1 MVKKNKRL
9 EVAFLGGVG
18 EIGKN
23 MTALKYGEDII
34 IVDCGSTFPSLDD
47 TPGIDL
53 IIPDFA
59 FIKEN
64 VEKVKGI
71 LITHGHED
79 HIGGLPYLLSECGN
93 IPIYGSSL
101 AIALIK
107 HKLSEKKIQ
116 MPKLHAVK
124 GGEVKNIGNFS
135 VEFINVT
142 HSILGAFALSITCG
156 GGVIFHTGDYKIDY
170 TPIDGESIDLARIA
184 AIGNKGVTL
193 MLGESTNV
201 EKKGT
206 TISEREV
213 GFTLERAIQSNQ
225 GKRIIIAT
233 FASNVNRVQQII
245 NICEREGRRVA
256 FDGRS
261 MVKISEIAQ
270 ELKMLCCKENTL
282 IDIEDIKS
290 VEPNKLCIISTGSQG
305 EPMSA
310 LTRMANG
317 EDKEVQIGD
326 NDVVVISSQPIPG
339 NEKAVYTLI
348 NNLYRRGAK
357 VLYGSLEQLHVSGH
371 ACQDEL
377 KLMLSLVKPKYFIP
391 VHGEYR
397 HLKKHEE
404 LALTLGI
411 DKDNIKIA
419 DIGSRV
425 AITKKSMQFIDSVE
439 AGEVYVDGNSNVDS
453 FVLKDRKQLS
463 TDGVVIALLNI
474 NVENRQL
481 ISVDVLTR
489 GIVFDDEFLES
500 IKILIE
506 DTFATSSYKN
516 ESERGGLKNGIKR
529 KLSRVILNK
538 LKQKPMILP
547 LLIEQVKE
555 ERNDDDD
562 DSDDTQEGTR

>member
-1 MVKKNKRL
+1 MVKKNKQL

-23 MTALKYGEDII
+23 MTAICYANDII
-34 IVDCGSTFPSLDD
+34 IVDCGSTFPSMDD

-53 IIPDFA
+53 IIPDFS

-64 VEKVKGI
+64 LDKIKGI
-71 LITHGHED
+71 VVTHGHED
-79 HIGGLPYLLSECGN
+79 HIGGIPYLLAECGN

-107 HKLSEKKIQ
+107 HKLTEKKMN
-116 MPKLHAVK
+116 MPKLNAVK
-124 GGEVKNIGNFS
+124 GGDKKNIGVFS

-142 HSILGAFALSITCG
+142 HSILGAFALAITTPA
-156 GGVIFHTGDYKIDY
+156 GVIFHTGDYKIDY
-170 TPIDGESIDLARIA
+170 TPVDGESIDLGRIA
-184 AIGNKGVTL
+184 DIGKAGVTL
-193 MLGESTNV
+193 MLGESTNI

-206 TISEREV
+206 TISEKEV
-213 GFTLERAIQSNQ
+213 GVTLERVIESNAD
-225 GKRIIIAT
+225 KRIIIAT

-245 NICEREGRRVA
+245 NICEKVGRQVA

-261 MVKISEIAQ
+261 MVNISEMAKK
-270 ELKMLCCKENTL
+270 LGMLECKENT
-282 IDIEDIKS
+282 IIPIEEIKG
-290 VEPNKLCIISTGSQG
+290 VEPQKLCIISTGSQG

-317 EDKEVQIGD
+317 EDKEVVIGE
-326 NDVVVISSQPIPG
+326 NDVVAISSQPIPG

-377 KLMLSLVKPKYFIP
+377 KLMLSLVRPKYFIP

-404 LALTLGI
+404 LALSMGI
-411 DKDNIKIA
+411 PKENIRLV
-419 DIGSRV
+419 DIGNRV
-425 AITKKSMQFIDSVE
+425 AIKKKSLQLVQSIE
-439 AGEVYVDGNSNVDS
+439 AGEVYVDGDSNVDS
-453 FVLKDRKQLS
+453 LVLRDRKQLS
-463 TDGVVIALLNI
+463 TDGVVILLLNI
-474 NVENRQL
+474 DVENRQL
-481 ISVDVLTR
+481 NSVDILSR
-489 GIVFDDEFLES
+489 GVVFDEDFLEDL
-500 IKILIE
+500 KTLAE
-506 DTFATSSYKN
+506 DTFETSSYKN
-516 ESERGGLKNGIKR
+516 ESDRGGLKNNLKR
-529 KLSRVILNK
+529 KISRVILNK
-538 LKQKPMILP
+538 LRQRPMVLP

-555 ERNDDDD
+555 DKSE
-562 DSDDTQEGTR
+562 E

>member
-1 MVKKNKRL
+1 VRKQPKQL

-23 MTALKYGEDII
+23 MTAIRFGDDIV
-34 IVDCGSTFPSLDD
+34 IVDCGSTFPSVDD

-59 FIKEN
+59 YIKAN
-64 VEKVKGI
+64 LEKVKGI

-79 HIGGLPYLLSECGN
+79 HIGGIPHLLSECGN

-101 AIALIK
+101 AVALIR
-107 HKLSEKKIQ
+107 HKLTEKKMD
-116 MPKLHAVK
+116 MPKMHT
-124 GGEVKNIGNFS
+124 VKNGDVKKIGVFS
-135 VEFINVT
+135 VEFVSVT
-142 HSILGAFALSITCG
+142 HSILGAFALSISYP

-201 EKKGT
+201 EKRGT
-206 TISEREV
+206 TISEKEV
-213 GFTLERAIQSNQ
+213 GVTLQRIIESHVD
-225 GKRIIIAT
+225 KRIIIAT

-245 NICEREGRRVA
+245 RICEKVGRKVA

-261 MVKISEIAQ
+261 MVKISEIAR
-270 ELKMLCCKENTL
+270 ELGMLEYMDNTV
-282 IDIEDIKS
+282 IDIEDIKDF
-290 VEPNKLCIISTGSQG
+290 EPHKLCVISTGSQG

-317 EDKEVQIGD
+317 EDKAVIIGD
-326 NDVVVISSQPIPG
+326 NDVVAISSQPIPG
-339 NEKAVYTLI
+339 NEKAVYNLI

-377 KLMLSLVKPKYFIP
+377 KLMLRLVNPKYFIP

-404 LALTLGI
+404 LALSLGI
-411 DKDNIKIA
+411 PKENIRIV
-419 DIGSRV
+419 DIGNRI
-425 AITKKSMQFIDSVE
+425 AIKKKSIQNIDSVE
-439 AGEVYVDGNSNVDS
+439 AGEVYVDGDSSVDS
-453 FVLKDRKQLS
+453 MVLRERKQLS
-463 TDGVVIALLNI
+463 SDGVLIALLDI
-474 NVENRQL
+474 DVENRA
-481 ISVDVLTR
+481 LTAIDILSR
-489 GIVFDDEFLES
+489 GVVFEDEFLEK
-500 IKILIE
+500 IKLTIA
-506 DTFATSSYKN
+506 DVFATSSYKD
-516 ESERGGLKNGIKR
+516 EKSRGGLKNNVRR
-529 KLSRVILNK
+529 KLERMISNK
-538 LKQKPMILP
+538 LKQRPMVLP
-547 LLIEQVKE
+547 LLIEHSK
-555 ERNDDDD
+555 NSKTDDDGD
-562 DSDDTQEGTR
+562 EV

>member
-1 MVKKNKRL
+1 MVKKNKEL

-23 MTALKYGEDII
+23 MTAIKYANDILLI
-34 IVDCGSTFPSLDD
+34 DCGSTFPSMDD

-53 IIPDFA
+53 IIPDFS
-59 FIKEN
+59 FVKEN
-64 VEKVKGI
+64 LDKIKGI
-71 LITHGHED
+71 VITHGHED
-79 HIGGLPYLLSECGN
+79 HIGGIPYLLQECGN
-93 IPIYGSSL
+93 IPVFGSSL

-107 HKLSEKKIQ
+107 HKLTEKKIN
-116 MPKLHAVK
+116 MPKLNVVK
-124 GGEVKNIGNFS
+124 GGDKKNIGVFG

-142 HSILGAFALSITCG
+142 HSILGAFALSITTPA
-156 GGVIFHTGDYKIDY
+156 GVVFHTGDYKIDY
-170 TPIDGESIDLARIA
+170 TPVDGESIDLGRIA
-184 AIGNKGVTL
+184 DIGNSGVTL
-193 MLGESTNV
+193 MLGESTNI

-206 TISEREV
+206 TISEKEV
-213 GFTLERAIQSNQ
+213 GITLQRIVESNPD
-225 GKRIIIAT
+225 KRIIIAT

-245 NICEREGRRVA
+245 NICEKVGRKVA

-261 MVKISEIAQ
+261 MVNISEMAKKLNI
-270 ELKMLCCKENTL
+270 LDYKDNTVVP
-282 IDIEDIKS
+282 IEEIKGI
-290 VEPNKLCIISTGSQG
+290 EPNKLCIISTGSQG

-317 EDKEVQIGD
+317 EDKEVVIGEQ
-326 NDVVVISSQPIPG
+326 DVVAISSQPIPG

-404 LALTLGI
+404 LALSMGI
-411 DKDNIKIA
+411 PKENIKLV
-419 DIGSRV
+419 DIGNKIV
-425 AITKKSMQFIDSVE
+425 IKKKSIQFSDSIE

-453 FVLKDRKQLS
+453 LVLRDRKQLS
-463 TDGVVIALLNI
+463 TDGVVILLLNI

-481 ISVDVLTR
+481 TSVDILTR
-489 GIVFDDEFLES
+489 GIVFDEEFLEEM
-500 IKILIE
+500 KILTE

-516 ESERGGLKNGIKR
+516 ESERGGLKNNLKR
-529 KLSRVILNK
+529 KISRVILNK
-538 LKQKPMILP
+538 LKQRPMVLP
-547 LLIEQVKE
+547 LLIEQIKE
-555 ERNDDDD
+555 KSED
-562 DSDDTQEGTR
+562 EE

>member
-1 MVKKNKRL
+1 MAKILTKKSKQL
-9 EVAFLGGVG
+9 EVSFLGGVG

-23 MTALKYGEDII
+23 MTALQYADDIV
-34 IVDCGSTFPSLDD
+34 IVDCGSTFPSFDD

-53 IIPDFA
+53 IVPDFSY
-59 FIKEN
+59 IKDN
-64 VEKVKGI
+64 IEKVKGI

-79 HIGGLPYLLSECGN
+79 HIGGLPYLLEECGN
-93 IPIYGSSL
+93 IPIYGSAL

-107 HKLSEKKIQ
+107 HKLTEKKIP
-116 MPKLHAVK
+116 MPKLHVVK
-124 GGEVKNIGNFS
+124 GGDVKRLGGFS

-142 HSILGAFALSITCG
+142 HSILGAFALSVSYA
-156 GGVIFHTGDYKIDY
+156 GGVVFHTGDYKIDH

-184 AIGNKGVTL
+184 EIGNNGVTL

-206 TISEREV
+206 TISERDV
-213 GFTLERAIQSNQ
+213 GVTLERIIETHRD
-225 GKRIIIAT
+225 KRIIIAT

-245 NICEREGRRVA
+245 NICEKVGRRVA

-270 ELKMLCCKENTL
+270 DLKMLSCGENTL
-282 IDIEDIKS
+282 VDIEDIKS

-317 EDKEVQIGD
+317 EDKDVVIGEG
-326 NDVVVISSQPIPG
+326 DVVVISSQPIPG

-348 NNLYRRGAK
+348 NNLYRRDAE

-397 HLKKHEE
+397 HLKKHRD
-404 LALTLGI
+404 LALSMGI
-411 DKDNIKIA
+411 DKGNIKIA
-419 DIGSRV
+419 DVGNRI
-425 AITKKSMQFIDSVE
+425 AIDKKSIRFIDSVE
-439 AGEVYVDGNSNVDS
+439 AGEVYVDGMSNVDS
-453 FVLKDRKQLS
+453 LVLRDRKQLM
-463 TDGVVIALLNI
+463 TDGVVIVLLNI
-474 NVENRQL
+474 NVADRQL
-481 ISVDVLTR
+481 ISLDILTR
-489 GIVFDDEFLES
+489 GVMFDEEFLEN
-500 IKILIE
+500 IKAIVE
-506 DTFATSSYKN
+506 DIFANSSYKD
-516 ESERGGLKNGIKR
+516 ESSRAGLKNSIR
-529 KLSRVILNK
+529 KKVARVILNK

-547 LLIEQVKE
+547 VIIEQVKE
-555 ERNDDDD
+555 ERI
-562 DSDDTQEGTR
+562 EE

>member
-1 MVKKNKRL
+1 MAKILAKKSKHL
-9 EVAFLGGVG
+9 EVSFLGGVG

-23 MTALKYGEDII
+23 MTALQYADDIV
-34 IVDCGSTFPSLDD
+34 IVDCGSTFPSFDD

-53 IIPDFA
+53 IVPDFSY
-59 FIKEN
+59 IKDN
-64 VEKVKGI
+64 IEKVKGI

-79 HIGGLPYLLSECGN
+79 HIGGLPYLLEECGN
-93 IPIYGSSL
+93 IPIYGSAL

-107 HKLSEKKIQ
+107 HKLTEKKIP
-116 MPKLHAVK
+116 MPKLHVVK
-124 GGEVKNIGNFS
+124 GGDVKRLGGFS
-135 VEFINVT
+135 VEFVNVT
-142 HSILGAFALSITCG
+142 HSILGAFALSVSYA
-156 GGVIFHTGDYKIDY
+156 GGVVFHTGDYKIDH

-184 AIGNKGVTL
+184 EIGNNGVTL

-206 TISEREV
+206 TISERDV
-213 GFTLERAIQSNQ
+213 GVTLERIIETHRD
-225 GKRIIIAT
+225 KRIIIAT

-245 NICEREGRRVA
+245 NICEKVGRRVA

-270 ELKMLCCKENTL
+270 DLKMLSCGENTL
-282 IDIEDIKS
+282 VDIEDIKS

-317 EDKEVQIGD
+317 EDKDVVIGEG
-326 NDVVVISSQPIPG
+326 DVVVISSQPIPG

-348 NNLYRRGAK
+348 NNLYRRDAE

-397 HLKKHEE
+397 HLKKHRD
-404 LALTLGI
+404 LALSMGI
-411 DKDNIKIA
+411 DKGNIKIA
-419 DIGSRV
+419 DVGNRIAVDKRSIR
-425 AITKKSMQFIDSVE
+425 FIDSVE
-439 AGEVYVDGNSNVDS
+439 AGEVYVDGMSNVDS
-453 FVLKDRKQLS
+453 LVLRDRKQLM
-463 TDGVVIALLNI
+463 TDGVVIVLLNI
-474 NVENRQL
+474 NVADRQL
-481 ISVDVLTR
+481 ISLDILTR
-489 GIVFDDEFLES
+489 GVMFDEEFLEN
-500 IKILIE
+500 IKAIVE
-506 DTFATSSYKN
+506 DIFANSSYKD
-516 ESERGGLKNGIKR
+516 ESSRAGLKNSIR
-529 KLSRVILNK
+529 KKVARVIMNK

-547 LLIEQVKE
+547 VIIEQVKE
-555 ERNDDDD
+555 ERI
-562 DSDDTQEGTR
+562 EE

>member
-1 MVKKNKRL
+1 MRKQPKQL

-23 MTALKYGEDII
+23 MTAIRFGDDIV
-34 IVDCGSTFPSLDD
+34 IVDCGSTFPSVDD

-59 FIKEN
+59 YIKAN
-64 VEKVKGI
+64 LEKVKGI

-79 HIGGLPYLLSECGN
+79 HIGGIPHLLSECGN

-101 AIALIK
+101 AVALIR
-107 HKLSEKKIQ
+107 HKLTEKKMD
-116 MPKLHAVK
+116 MPKMHT
-124 GGEVKNIGNFS
+124 VKNGDVKKIGVFS
-135 VEFINVT
+135 VEFVSVT
-142 HSILGAFALSITCG
+142 HSILGAFALSISYP

-201 EKKGT
+201 EKRGT
-206 TISEREV
+206 TISEKEV
-213 GFTLERAIQSNQ
+213 GVTLQRIIESHVD
-225 GKRIIIAT
+225 KRIIIAT

-245 NICEREGRRVA
+245 RICEKVGRKVA

-261 MVKISEIAQ
+261 MVKISEIAR
-270 ELKMLCCKENTL
+270 ELGMLEYMDNTV
-282 IDIEDIKS
+282 IDIEDIKDF
-290 VEPNKLCIISTGSQG
+290 EPHKLCVISTGSQG

-317 EDKEVQIGD
+317 EDKAVIIGD
-326 NDVVVISSQPIPG
+326 NDVVAISSQPIPG
-339 NEKAVYTLI
+339 NEKAVYNLI

-377 KLMLSLVKPKYFIP
+377 KLMLRLVNPKYFIP

-404 LALTLGI
+404 LALSLGI
-411 DKDNIKIA
+411 PKENIRIV
-419 DIGSRV
+419 DIGNRI
-425 AITKKSMQFIDSVE
+425 AIKKKSIQNIDSVE
-439 AGEVYVDGNSNVDS
+439 AGEVYVDGDSSVDS
-453 FVLKDRKQLS
+453 MVLRERKQLS
-463 TDGVVIALLNI
+463 SDGVLIALLDI
-474 NVENRQL
+474 DVENRA
-481 ISVDVLTR
+481 LTAIDILSR
-489 GIVFDDEFLES
+489 GVVFEDEFLEK
-500 IKILIE
+500 IKLTIA
-506 DTFATSSYKN
+506 DVFATSSYKD
-516 ESERGGLKNGIKR
+516 EKSRGGLKNNVRR
-529 KLSRVILNK
+529 KLERMISNK
-538 LKQKPMILP
+538 LKQRPMVLP
-547 LLIEQVKE
+547 LLIEHSK
-555 ERNDDDD
+555 NSKTDDDGD
-562 DSDDTQEGTR
+562 EV

>member
-1 MVKKNKRL
+1 MAKKQKQL
-9 EVAFLGGVG
+9 EVSFLGGVG

-23 MTALKYGEDII
+23 MTALQYADDIV
-34 IVDCGSTFPSLDD
+34 IVDCGSTFPSFDD

-53 IIPDFA
+53 IIPDFS

-64 VEKVKGI
+64 IEKVKGI

-79 HIGGLPYLLSECGN
+79 HIGGLPYLLAECGN

-101 AIALIK
+101 ALALIK
-107 HKLSEKKIQ
+107 HKLTEKKIP
-116 MPKLHAVK
+116 MPKLHVVK
-124 GGEVKNIGNFS
+124 GGDVKHIGAFS
-135 VEFINVT
+135 VEFVNVT
-142 HSILGAFALSITCG
+142 HSILGAFALSISYG
-156 GGVIFHTGDYKIDY
+156 AGVVFHTGDYKIDH
-170 TPIDGESIDLARIA
+170 TPVDGESIDLARIA
-184 AIGNKGVTL
+184 EIGNKGVTL

-206 TISEREV
+206 TISEKDV
-213 GFTLERAIQSNQ
+213 GVTLERVIETNQ
-225 GKRIIIAT
+225 DKRIIIAT

-245 NICEREGRRVA
+245 NICEKVGRKVA

-270 ELKMLCCKENTL
+270 DLKMLSCGENTL

-317 EDKEVQIGD
+317 EDKDVVIGD

-348 NNLYRRGAK
+348 NNLYRRDAK

-397 HLKKHEE
+397 HLKKHKD
-404 LALTLGI
+404 LALSMGM
-411 DKDNIKIA
+411 DKDDIKIA
-419 DIGSRV
+419 DIGQRIAV
-425 AITKKSMQFIDSVE
+425 GKKSIQFIDSVE
-439 AGEVYVDGNSNVDS
+439 AGEVYVDGISNVDS
-453 FVLKDRKQLS
+453 LVLKDRKQLM
-463 TDGVVIALLNI
+463 TDGVVIVLLNI
-474 NVENRQL
+474 NVADRQL
-481 ISVDVLTR
+481 ISLDILTR
-489 GIVFDDEFLES
+489 GVMFDEEFLEN
-500 IKILIE
+500 IKAIVE
-506 DTFATSSYKN
+506 DIFVNSSYKD
-516 ESERGGLKNGIKR
+516 ESSRGGLKNSIR
-529 KLSRVILNK
+529 KKVARVILNK

-547 LLIEQVKE
+547 VLIEQIKE
-555 ERNDDDD
+555 ERI
-562 DSDDTQEGTR
+562 EEV

>member
-1 MVKKNKRL
+1 MAKRQKQL
-9 EVAFLGGVG
+9 EVSFLGGVG

-23 MTALKYGEDII
+23 MTAIQYADDII
-34 IVDCGSTFPSLDD
+34 IVDCGSTFPSFDD

-53 IIPDFA
+53 IIPDFS
-59 FIKEN
+59 FIKDN
-64 VEKVKGI
+64 IEKVKGI

-79 HIGGLPYLLSECGN
+79 HIGGLPYLLAECGN
-93 IPIYGSSL
+93 IPIYGSAL

-107 HKLSEKKIQ
+107 HKLTEKKLP
-116 MPKLHAVK
+116 MPKLHVVK
-124 GGEVKNIGNFS
+124 GGDVKRIGLFS
-135 VEFINVT
+135 VEFVSVT
-142 HSILGAFALSITCG
+142 HSILGAFALSIAYG
-156 GGVIFHTGDYKIDY
+156 SGVVFHTGDYKIDH
-170 TPIDGESIDLARIA
+170 TPIDGECIDLARIA

-206 TISEREV
+206 TISERDV
-213 GFTLERAIQSNQ
+213 GITLERVIETNRD
-225 GKRIIIAT
+225 KRIIIAT

-245 NICEREGRRVA
+245 NICEKVGRRVA

-270 ELKMLCCKENTL
+270 GLDMLSCKENTL

-290 VEPNKLCIISTGSQG
+290 VEPDKLCIISTGSQG

-317 EDKEVQIGD
+317 EDKDVIIGD

-348 NNLYRRGAK
+348 NKLYRRDAK

-397 HLKKHEE
+397 HLKKHQE
-404 LALTLGI
+404 LALSMGFEKENT
-411 DKDNIKIA
+411 KIV

-425 AITKKSMQFIDSVE
+425 AIGKKSIQFIDSVE
-439 AGEVYVDGNSNVDS
+439 AGEVYVDGFSNVDS
-453 FVLKDRKQLS
+453 LVLKDRKQLM
-463 TDGVVIALLNI
+463 TDGVVIVLLNI
-474 NVENRQL
+474 NVADRQL
-481 ISVDVLTR
+481 ISLDILTR
-489 GIVFDDEFLES
+489 GLMFDEEFLEN
-500 IKILIE
+500 IKEIVE
-506 DTFATSSYKN
+506 DIFNSSSYKDEN
-516 ESERGGLKNGIKR
+516 SRGGLKNSIR
-529 KLSRVILNK
+529 KKVARVILNK

-547 LLIEQVKE
+547 VLIEQVRE
-555 ERNDDDD
+555 ER
-562 DSDDTQEGTR
+562 TEEE

>member
-1 MVKKNKRL
+1 MAKILAKKSKQL
-9 EVAFLGGVG
+9 EVSFLGGVG

-23 MTALKYGEDII
+23 MTALQYADDIV
-34 IVDCGSTFPSLDD
+34 IVDCGSTFPSFDD

-53 IIPDFA
+53 IVPDFSY
-59 FIKEN
+59 IKDN
-64 VEKVKGI
+64 IEKVKGI

-79 HIGGLPYLLSECGN
+79 HIGGLPYLLEECGN
-93 IPIYGSSL
+93 IPIYGSAL

-107 HKLSEKKIQ
+107 HKLTEKKIP
-116 MPKLHAVK
+116 MPKLHVVK
-124 GGEVKNIGNFS
+124 GGDVKRLGGFS

-142 HSILGAFALSITCG
+142 HSILGAFALSVSYA
-156 GGVIFHTGDYKIDY
+156 GGVVFHTGDYKIDH

-184 AIGNKGVTL
+184 EIGNNGVTL

-206 TISEREV
+206 TISERDV
-213 GFTLERAIQSNQ
+213 GVTLERIIETHRD
-225 GKRIIIAT
+225 KRIIIAT

-245 NICEREGRRVA
+245 NICEKVGRRVA

-270 ELKMLCCKENTL
+270 DLKMLSCGENTL
-282 IDIEDIKS
+282 VDIEDIKS

-317 EDKEVQIGD
+317 EDKDVVIGEG
-326 NDVVVISSQPIPG
+326 DVVVISSQPIPG

-348 NNLYRRGAK
+348 NNLYRRDAE

-397 HLKKHEE
+397 HLKKHRD
-404 LALTLGI
+404 LVLSMGI
-411 DKDNIKIA
+411 DKGNIKIA
-419 DIGSRV
+419 DVGNRIAV
-425 AITKKSMQFIDSVE
+425 DKKSIRFIDSVE
-439 AGEVYVDGNSNVDS
+439 AGEVYVDGMSNVDS
-453 FVLKDRKQLS
+453 LVLRDRKQLM
-463 TDGVVIALLNI
+463 TDGVVIVLLNI
-474 NVENRQL
+474 NVADRQL
-481 ISVDVLTR
+481 ISLDILTR
-489 GIVFDDEFLES
+489 GVMFDEEFLEN
-500 IKILIE
+500 IKAIVE
-506 DTFATSSYKN
+506 DIFANSSYKD
-516 ESERGGLKNGIKR
+516 ESSRAGLKNSIR
-529 KLSRVILNK
+529 KKVARVILNK

-547 LLIEQVKE
+547 VIIEQVKE
-555 ERNDDDD
+555 ERI
-562 DSDDTQEGTR
+562 EE

>member
-1 MVKKNKRL
+1 MVKKNKEL

-23 MTALKYGEDII
+23 MTAVKYANDILLI
-34 IVDCGSTFPSLDD
+34 DCGSTFPSMDD

-53 IIPDFA
+53 IIPDFSYV
-59 FIKEN
+59 KEN
-64 VEKVKGI
+64 LDKIKGI
-71 LITHGHED
+71 VITHGHED
-79 HIGGLPYLLSECGN
+79 HIGGIPYLLQECGN

-107 HKLSEKKIQ
+107 HKLTEKKIN
-116 MPKLHAVK
+116 MPKLYVVK
-124 GGEVKNIGNFS
+124 GGDKKNIGVFG

-142 HSILGAFALSITCG
+142 HSILGAFALSITTPA
-156 GGVIFHTGDYKIDY
+156 GVLFHTGDYKIDY
-170 TPIDGESIDLARIA
+170 TPVDGESIDLGRIA
-184 AIGNKGVTL
+184 DIGNSGVTL
-193 MLGESTNV
+193 MLGESTNI

-206 TISEREV
+206 TISEKEV
-213 GFTLERAIQSNQ
+213 GVTLERVIESNAD
-225 GKRIIIAT
+225 KRIIIAT

-245 NICEREGRRVA
+245 NICEKVNRKVA

-261 MVKISEIAQ
+261 MVNISEMAKKLGIL
-270 ELKMLCCKENTL
+270 EYKDNTV
-282 IDIEDIKS
+282 IPIEEIKGI
-290 VEPNKLCIISTGSQG
+290 EPGRLCIISTGSQG

-317 EDKEVQIGD
+317 EDKEVVIGEQ
-326 NDVVVISSQPIPG
+326 DVVAISSQPIPG

-404 LALTLGI
+404 LALSMGI
-411 DKDNIKIA
+411 PKENIKLV
-419 DIGSRV
+419 DIGNKIV
-425 AITKKSMQFIDSVE
+425 VKKRSIQFGDSIE

-453 FVLKDRKQLS
+453 LVLRDRKQLS
-463 TDGVVIALLNI
+463 TDGVVILLLNI

-481 ISVDVLTR
+481 TSVDILTR
-489 GIVFDDEFLES
+489 GIVFDDEFLED
-500 IKILIE
+500 IKALTE
-506 DTFATSSYKN
+506 DTFITSSYKN
-516 ESERGGLKNGIKR
+516 ESERGGLKNNLKR
-529 KLSRVILNK
+529 KISRVILNK
-538 LKQKPMILP
+538 LKQRPMVLP
-547 LLIEQVKE
+547 LLIEQIKE
-555 ERNDDDD
+555 KSE
-562 DSDDTQEGTR
+562 EEE

>member
-1 MVKKNKRL
+1 MRKQPKQL

-23 MTALKYGEDII
+23 MTAIRFGDDIV
-34 IVDCGSTFPSLDD
+34 IVDCGSTFPSVDD

-59 FIKEN
+59 YIKAN
-64 VEKVKGI
+64 LEKVKGI

-79 HIGGLPYLLSECGN
+79 HIGGIPHLLSECGN

-101 AIALIK
+101 AVALIR
-107 HKLSEKKIQ
+107 HKLTEKKMD
-116 MPKLHAVK
+116 MPKMHT
-124 GGEVKNIGNFS
+124 VKNGDVKKIGVFS
-135 VEFINVT
+135 VEFVSVT
-142 HSILGAFALSITCG
+142 HSILGAFALSISYP

-201 EKKGT
+201 EKRGT
-206 TISEREV
+206 TISEKEV
-213 GFTLERAIQSNQ
+213 GVTLQRIIESHVD
-225 GKRIIIAT
+225 KRIIIAT

-245 NICEREGRRVA
+245 RICEKVGRKVA

-261 MVKISEIAQ
+261 MVKISEIAR
-270 ELKMLCCKENTL
+270 ELGMLEYMDNTV
-282 IDIEDIKS
+282 IDIEDIKDF
-290 VEPNKLCIISTGSQG
+290 EPHKLCVISTGSQG

-317 EDKEVQIGD
+317 EDKAVIIGD
-326 NDVVVISSQPIPG
+326 NDVVAISSQPIPG
-339 NEKAVYTLI
+339 NEKAVYNLI

-377 KLMLSLVKPKYFIP
+377 KLMLRLVNPKYFIP

-404 LALTLGI
+404 LALSLGI
-411 DKDNIKIA
+411 PKENIRIV
-419 DIGSRV
+419 DIGNRI
-425 AITKKSMQFIDSVE
+425 AIKKKSIQNIDSVE
-439 AGEVYVDGNSNVDS
+439 AGEVYVDGDSSVDS
-453 FVLKDRKQLS
+453 MVLR
-463 TDGVVIALLNI
+463 
-474 NVENRQL
+474 
-481 ISVDVLTR
+481 
-489 GIVFDDEFLES
+489 
-500 IKILIE
+500 
-506 DTFATSSYKN
+506 
-516 ESERGGLKNGIKR
+516 
-529 KLSRVILNK
+529 
-538 LKQKPMILP
+538 
-547 LLIEQVKE
+547 
-555 ERNDDDD
+555 ERNN
-562 DSDDTQEGTR
+562 SPATEFSLRFWI

>member
-1 MVKKNKRL
+1 MRKQPKQL

-23 MTALKYGEDII
+23 MTAIKFGDDIV
-34 IVDCGSTFPSLDD
+34 IVDCGSTFPSVDD

-59 FIKEN
+59 YVKAN
-64 VEKVKGI
+64 LEKVKGI

-79 HIGGLPYLLSECGN
+79 HIGGIPHLLSECGN

-101 AIALIK
+101 AVALIR
-107 HKLSEKKIQ
+107 HKLTEKKMD
-116 MPKLHAVK
+116 MPKMHT
-124 GGEVKNIGNFS
+124 VKNGDVKKIGVFS
-135 VEFINVT
+135 VEFVSVT
-142 HSILGAFALSITCG
+142 HSILGAFALSISYP

-201 EKKGT
+201 EKRGT
-206 TISEREV
+206 TISEKEV
-213 GFTLERAIQSNQ
+213 GVTLQRIIESHVD
-225 GKRIIIAT
+225 KRIIIAT

-245 NICEREGRRVA
+245 RICEKVGRKVA

-261 MVKISEIAQ
+261 MVKISEIAR
-270 ELKMLCCKENTL
+270 ELGMLEYMDNTV
-282 IDIEDIKS
+282 IDIEDIKDF
-290 VEPNKLCIISTGSQG
+290 EPHKLCVISTGSQG

-317 EDKEVQIGD
+317 EDKAVIIGD
-326 NDVVVISSQPIPG
+326 NDVVAISSQPIPG
-339 NEKAVYTLI
+339 NEKAVYNLI

-377 KLMLSLVKPKYFIP
+377 KLMLRLVNPKYFIP

-404 LALTLGI
+404 LALSLGI
-411 DKDNIKIA
+411 PKENIRIV
-419 DIGSRV
+419 DIGNRI
-425 AITKKSMQFIDSVE
+425 AIKKKSIQNFDSVE
-439 AGEVYVDGNSNVDS
+439 AGEVYVDGDSSVDS
-453 FVLKDRKQLS
+453 MVLRERKQLS
-463 TDGVVIALLNI
+463 SDGVLIALLDI
-474 NVENRQL
+474 DVENRA
-481 ISVDVLTR
+481 LTAIDILSR
-489 GIVFDDEFLES
+489 GVVFEDEFLEK
-500 IKILIE
+500 IKLTIA
-506 DTFATSSYKN
+506 DVFATSSYKD
-516 ESERGGLKNGIKR
+516 EKSRGGLKNNVRR
-529 KLSRVILNK
+529 KLERMISNK
-538 LKQKPMILP
+538 LKQRPMVLP
-547 LLIEQVKE
+547 LLIEHSK
-555 ERNDDDD
+555 NSKTDDDGD
-562 DSDDTQEGTR
+562 EV